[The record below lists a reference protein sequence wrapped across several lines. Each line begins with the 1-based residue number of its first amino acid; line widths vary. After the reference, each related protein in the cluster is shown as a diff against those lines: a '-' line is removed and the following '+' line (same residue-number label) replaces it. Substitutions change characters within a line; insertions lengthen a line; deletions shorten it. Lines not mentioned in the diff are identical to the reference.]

1 MKVGG
6 KPNLKPDIVQAIREQ
21 NINLVRKML
30 KKDESLLDKRDLIWG
45 YSLLDYAKRTHNR
58 DMIKL
63 IQDSI
68 QARTNRRFTTQP
80 EPPKFVAPKK
90 PRLAEDDVVLLAKE
104 VFQDDDLDNLEE
116 GSETNQENILPQED
130 PVDTLKTIFP
140 EVPVEVLRTILAD
153 FNNNPELATNFLL
166 NDENPIPATPQAQS
180 QIPLNTSTQWPT
192 LPTPAIKPAQ
202 PEKASTKQKE
212 QNPVTETSQE
222 YSKPSVQLLKELSAL
237 QLQDNNNNCH
247 ETEGSV
253 VLVNDTD
260 YYNDQ
265 WVDVDEEEGDEL
277 VNDLESINTESELL
291 DFENDAS
298 FADSDKES
306 SVVLIEPDEWDISSQ
321 ISEAPN
327 QDDCLEE
334 NSHKVETETVTII
347 EGSKLSFAAALRSN
361 LNGTEANHEK
371 SQTKKTLKLP
381 SSTFVMDRRD
391 KQKDDDNEDPDF
403 LNSKEL
409 NRPHGKAQKTRHNGE
424 YRRKIKP
431 KKTFK
436 AF

>member
-202 PEKASTKQKE
+202 PENSTKQKE

-247 ETEGSV
+247 ETEGFV